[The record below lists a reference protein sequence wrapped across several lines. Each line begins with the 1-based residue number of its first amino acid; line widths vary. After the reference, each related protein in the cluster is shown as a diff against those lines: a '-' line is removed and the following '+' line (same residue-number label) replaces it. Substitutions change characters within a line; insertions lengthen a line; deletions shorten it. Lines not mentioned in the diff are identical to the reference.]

1 MNEKTLKRAP
11 VQVFPFTDV
20 ACDGGV
26 LIELLE
32 GGPQSLLAQEILAG
46 RVEPLTTILAL
57 TETQYILCRKIG
69 PAKANQ
75 KMKDLIDSNY
85 YEIWQLDSLRN
96 DASLLKCQRSLS
108 LPDCFTIALAM
119 KNSIPAIFA
128 TREKELDRELHKQPF
143 SISIYFLDEV
153 DLNKVASS

>member
-1 MNEKTLKRAP
+1 MSEKTHKKTPIQGL
-11 VQVFPFTDV
+11 PFTAV

-26 LIELLE
+26 LIEILE
-32 GGPQSLLAQEILAG
+32 GGSQSLLVHEILAG
-46 RVEPLTTILAL
+46 RVEPLATILAL
-57 TETQYILCRKIG
+57 TEAQYILCRKIG

-75 KMKDLIDSNY
+75 KVQDLIDSNF
-85 YEIWQLDSLRN
+85 YEIWQLHSLREE
-96 DASLLKCQRSLS
+96 ASLLKCHRALW

-143 SISIYFLDEV
+143 PISVYFLEEV
-153 DLNKVASS
+153 DLNNPASS